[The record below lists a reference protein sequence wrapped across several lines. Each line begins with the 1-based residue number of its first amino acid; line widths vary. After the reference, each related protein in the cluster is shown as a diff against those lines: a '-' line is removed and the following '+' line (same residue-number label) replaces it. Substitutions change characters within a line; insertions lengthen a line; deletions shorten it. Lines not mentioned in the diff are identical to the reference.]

1 MTITR
6 TFKYFRVVGQLWEA
20 TGDIDVSIHGNPQ
33 DRTFFC
39 PVEKAAECCDD
50 FRKAAFAALDMK
62 RELEAAKAA
71 PPSSKTATRTEA

>member
-1 MTITR
+1 MTRIIN
-6 TFKYFRVVGQLWEA
+6 FSYFRVVGQLWEA
-20 TGDIDVSIHGNPQ
+20 TGDIEVSIHGNPQ

-62 RELEAAKAA
+62 RELEAARV
-71 PPSSKTATRTEA
+71 STEAL